1 MSNPADRISKAQ
13 RWIDLIAAL
22 LGRRTPMTVDEIFE
36 AVPAYRLKAGP
47 EGAPDPASVRRMFER
62 DKDELRELG
71 IPIDSVKFRTNYGVD
86 EEDGYVLPPAAL
98 YMPYVRIV
106 EASGDAGAV
115 RPAPDTAR
123 PAPDTARPAFARDEL
138 ELALAAL
145 REAAGIPGSPFAG
158 ATRSAY
164 RKLAFDMDSAP
175 AESGVRHL
183 APPGST
189 EIAAAVADLRDAL
202 RGRKRVAFSYRG
214 LARGETTKRDV
225 APYGLFLDRGSW
237 YLVGHDALRD
247 ARRVFHVG
255 RMSELRVNS
264 RAPATPD
271 YEIPEDF
278 SLADYV
284 DRESWEIGDAGGAIT
299 ARVRFDHPLSLWA
312 ARNDYGRLE
321 TEHEDGATVRS
332 FEVSAVRPFLCWLL
346 GLRGDAWLLEPPPL
360 IDELHAMAAEI
371 AGAHE

>member
-1 MSNPADRISKAQ
+1 MPNPADRISKAQ

-71 IPIDSVKFRTNYGVD
+71 IPIDSVKFRTNFGVD

-106 EASGDAGAV
+106 EASADARVA
-115 RPAPDTAR
+115 RSAPDGS
-123 PAPDTARPAFARDEL
+123 PPAFTRDEL
-138 ELALAAL
+138 EVALAAL

-175 AESGVRHL
+175 TESGVRHL
-183 APPGST
+183 APPGSA
-189 EIAAAVADLRDAL
+189 ELAAAVADLRDAL

-214 LARGETTKRDV
+214 LARGETTERDV
-225 APYGLFLDRGSW
+225 APYGLFLEHGSW

-255 RMSELRVNS
+255 RMDGLRVNS

-278 SLADYV
+278 SLANYV
-284 DRESWEIGDAGGAIT
+284 DRESWEIGDAAGAIT

-312 ARNDYGRLE
+312 ARNEYGRLE
-321 TEHEDGATVRS
+321 ADLDDGAAVRS

-346 GLRGDAWLLEPPPL
+346 GLRGDARLLDPPTL
-360 IDELHAMAAEI
+360 LDELHAMAAEI

>member
-1 MSNPADRISKAQ
+1 MPNPADRISKAQ

-47 EGAPDPASVRRMFER
+47 EGTPDPASVRRMFER

-71 IPIDSVKFRTNYGVD
+71 IPIDSVKFRTNYGID

-106 EASGDAGAV
+106 EATSDEA
-115 RPAPDTAR
+115 AR
-123 PAPDTARPAFARDEL
+123 PAPDVARPAFTRGEL

-202 RGRKRVAFSYRG
+202 RGRKRVEFSYRG

-225 APYGLFLDRGSW
+225 APYGLFLDHGSW
-237 YLVGHDALRD
+237 YLVGDDALRD

-255 RMSELRVNS
+255 RMSGLRVNS

-271 YEIPEDF
+271 YEIPENF
-278 SLADYV
+278 SLARYV
-284 DRESWEIGDAGGAIT
+284 DRESWEIGDTGSVIT
-299 ARVRFDHPLSLWA
+299 ASVRFDHPLSLWA
-312 ARNDYGRLE
+312 ARNDYGQLWE
-321 TEHEDGATVRS
+321 ELEDGGSVRS

-346 GLRGDAWLLEPPPL
+346 GLRGDARLLEPAAL
-360 IDELHAMAAEI
+360 VDELHAMAAEI